1 MEIRKT
7 TTYQNLWKSP
17 KAIFRGKL
25 KLLIMS
31 LVNEKM
37 KLIV

>member
-1 MEIRKT
+1 MEIRK

-17 KAIFRGKL
+17 KAIFKRKL

>member
-25 KLLIMS
+25 KLIIS
-31 LVNEKM
+31 LVNKKM